1 MFLAALTLRSHVEDP
16 RVLQLRE
23 LLAQANQLQRDAT
36 ALIAELTDQI
46 QRSIFTHDDRGGP
59 RERRSGERRQKPR
72 T

>member
-1 MFLAALTLRSHVEDP
+1 VEDP
-16 RVLQLRE
+16 RVRQLRE

-59 RERRSGERRQKPR
+59 RERRAGERRLKPR
-72 T
+72 IRP